1 MINLTILGI
10 EQPVGWRMAERA
22 SARGWRV
29 CGLAASPEGRRRAE
43 RSFAH
48 VLEGELDR
56 GRALERVV
64 EQADVVVH
72 AAELVDGESSARL
85 HQVNVLGARAAARA
99 ASAASVRHFIHLST
113 GRVYGRACADG
124 VTEAGPFA
132 CEGDPYAHSKL
143 RSEVEVWPQ
152 HRPGGMAVTVL
163 RPGHVYGP
171 HSAEVLE
178 QTVRSLRRGAG
189 ALVHG
194 GQRVM
199 NHLHIDNLID
209 VIEIVIQRRVV
220 GEVLNVTDGESTTE
234 REYYE
239 CFARAK
245 RLSGL
250 PPRWYT
256 SVARGLLGS
265 VVQRSD
271 ASLPPALAVREPV
284 GGRYDITRM
293 RLRLGYAPRI
303 GLADGMRALGCGETG
318 VPAVAAAEN
327 SAASSSVIACG
338 ET

>member
-1 MINLTILGI
+1 MINLAILGI
-10 EQPVGWRMAERA
+10 DQPVGLRMAERA
-22 SARGWRV
+22 TALGWKV
-29 CGLAASPEGRRRAE
+29 CGLAASPEGKRRAE
-43 RSFAH
+43 RSLIQ
-48 VLEGELDR
+48 VLEGELGR

-72 AAELVDGESSARL
+72 AAELVDGETSARL

-143 RSEVEVWPQ
+143 KSEVEVWPQ
-152 HRPGGMAVTVL
+152 HRPGGMGVTVL

-171 HSAEVLE
+171 HSVGALE
-178 QTVRSLRRGAG
+178 QTVRSLRRTAG
-189 ALVHG
+189 VLPHG

-209 VIEIVIQRRVV
+209 VIERVIERRVV
-220 GEVLNVTDGESTTE
+220 GEVLNVTDGESTRE

-239 CFARAK
+239 CFARAN

-256 SVARGLLGS
+256 NVARGLLGS
-265 VVQRSD
+265 VPQRGN
-271 ASLPPALAVREPV
+271 ASPPATLAPRESV
-284 GGRYDITRM
+284 GGRYDIS
-293 RLRLGYAPRI
+293 RLRQRLGYAPRI
-303 GLADGMRALGCGETG
+303 CLADGMRALGCGAVG